1 MAHALEPQED
11 DSEQRVDVMTDRVC
25 ETEGSGLDPDGRQH
39 VDFLVTDTICGPD
52 VTPEDCEQTV
62 DVLAAATI
70 SEMRVTGLPRIA
82 PRWVAPAFGLGVLL
96 LVPWMIYL
104 GFELPEH
111 NLARHWGLTWV
122 GFDAVLA
129 FTMMRTAWLAW
140 KGRRQVEIP
149 AAVTGVLLLVDA
161 WFDVTTAA
169 PGSDLIQALIVA
181 LVIEIPIAGVCFY
194 VARNVEH
201 VVGRA
206 QQRILERAA
215 EPVHRAAGS
224 RR

>member
-1 MAHALEPQED
+1 MVHALEPQED
-11 DSEQRVDVMTDRVC
+11 DC
-25 ETEGSGLDPDGRQH
+25 EQH
-39 VDFLVTDTICGPD
+39 VDALV
-52 VTPEDCEQTV
+52 
-62 DVLAAATI
+62 AATV

-104 GFELPEH
+104 GLELPEK

-122 GFDAVLA
+122 GFDLVLA
-129 FTMMRTAWLAW
+129 AAMTRTAWLAW

-149 AAVTGVLLLVDA
+149 AAATGVLLLVDA

-169 PGSDLIQALIVA
+169 PGRDLAQALTVA
-181 LVIEIPIAGVCFY
+181 LLIEIPIAAVCFY

-201 VVGRA
+201 VVARA
-206 QQRILERAA
+206 QQRIHQQATERI
-215 EPVHRAAGS
+215 PGGKVS